1 MARARLACGLVA
13 AIAIALLP
21 SAALAQPVVPPGNSA
36 ANQYT
41 ETFPTAGGGAPSKD
55 KGKQSPTKVLS
66 AQTTR
71 QLEAKGSQGRAAA
84 VVVTETAPA
93 PIVTSPEK
101 KVHTGRAKDHPKTKG
116 ARHGEGHKGNKAA
129 PAAGSGSTPGGPSG
143 SSGLGEVIAQAT
155 GSSSTGQ
162 MGLLLPLAIAA
173 TVVWSLA
180 YLWRRKRRT
189 A

>member
-1 MARARLACGLVA
+1 MARSRLVCGLVA

-21 SAALAQPVVPPGNSA
+21 PAAIAQPVVPPGNSA
-36 ANQYT
+36 VNQYT
-41 ETFPTAGGGAPSKD
+41 ETFPTAGGGAPAKD
-55 KGKQSPTKVLS
+55 KGKRHPAKVLG

-71 QLEAKGSQGRAAA
+71 QLDAQGAQGRAAA
-84 VVVTETAPA
+84 AVATETAPA
-93 PIVTSPEK
+93 PVVTSPQTK
-101 KVHTGRAKDHPKTKG
+101 AAIGRTKDHPETKG
-116 ARHGEGHKGNKAA
+116 ARHGEGHKGNKAVTGA
-129 PAAGSGSTPGGPSG
+129 TGSQPGGPSG
-143 SSGLGEVIAQAT
+143 SSGLGEVIVQAT

-162 MGLLLPLAIAA
+162 MGLLLPLVIAA